1 MLGNWESGDDQYKP
15 LICTERLAV
24 RLGPTL
30 LRAVQRNSPVLLVPT
45 TSLLSV
51 L

>member
-1 MLGNWESGDDQYKP
+1 MREKYQP
-15 LICTERLAV
+15 LISTVRLAV

-45 TSLLSV
+45 VILLSV